1 MTNESY
7 RIFARRFRP
16 TVFDEVIGQEHVTR
30 TLASAV
36 DTGRLAQA
44 YLFSGPRGVGKT
56 SVARIMAKSLNCEKG
71 PTVKPCGECI
81 SCAAIAEGEDTD
93 VLEIDGASNRG
104 IDEIREL
111 REKVRYAPTHGRYK
125 IYIIDEVHML
135 TDQAFNA
142 LLKTLEEPPPK
153 VIFIFATTRVEKV
166 PATILSRCQR
176 FAFRRVPGDLIYN
189 KLKSIAETE
198 GIEAEDEALVLIAR
212 RASGSVRDAESL
224 FDQVIAF
231 SNGGTTAHDV
241 ELALGL
247 VAGESVENLAL
258 AVLDGDARSAL
269 LTINDLANEGAD
281 MVQVGYQVV
290 DYLRNLMI
298 LVTAPHAEELV
309 DLSHEETEK
318 LKAVAETAQPT
329 RVLAVL
335 NAFVETAA
343 RPSRFFPPRL
353 SLEITAVRAAKVAN
367 ILPIDDFIEIIDDPS
382 KIPDFV
388 KKGSGTPG
396 KTGRP
401 REEKPLETENL
412 ISETTGKLGP
422 EKETGSAG
430 PETDEPE
437 KPLHLSGASAVELWD
452 GLMEELNKTNTA
464 LYSVLS
470 VGRLKSFK
478 NDKLVIAFPEPK
490 KVMADMVNEQQRRNE
505 IGKCLKE
512 LTGRSITVTAVVEEG
527 AEKETRP
534 PGDLFE
540 DPTIKLVR
548 EKLGAEIEEVIEDGS
563 DGEPREDQDV
573 P

>member
-231 SNGGTTAHDV
+231 SNGGTTAHDI

-367 ILPIDDFIEIIDDPS
+367 ILPIDDFI
-382 KIPDFV
+382 
-388 KKGSGTPG
+388 
-396 KTGRP
+396 
-401 REEKPLETENL
+401 
-412 ISETTGKLGP
+412 
-422 EKETGSAG
+422 
-430 PETDEPE
+430 
-437 KPLHLSGASAVELWD
+437 
-452 GLMEELNKTNTA
+452 
-464 LYSVLS
+464 
-470 VGRLKSFK
+470 
-478 NDKLVIAFPEPK
+478 
-490 KVMADMVNEQQRRNE
+490 
-505 IGKCLKE
+505 
-512 LTGRSITVTAVVEEG
+512 
-527 AEKETRP
+527 
-534 PGDLFE
+534 
-540 DPTIKLVR
+540 
-548 EKLGAEIEEVIEDGS
+548 
-563 DGEPREDQDV
+563 
-573 P
+573 